1 MKPGLGHMKQSFLCK
16 GTMAR
21 ASSKPNVI
29 EETKST
35 SKPEFAIKCY
45 NRNASQQEKKMEEK
59 KERNKKRKS

>member
-1 MKPGLGHMKQSFLCK
+1 
-16 GTMAR
+16 MAR

-45 NRNASQQEKKMEEK
+45 NRNASQQQKKVEEK
-59 KERNKKRKS
+59 REKQKKEILTSINLLKYL